1 MKNRILPIMLF
12 ALAPPG
18 APAQVAPEADDVET
32 ARRYAVEI
40 IIFAYQTLD
49 SVGTEIFVPPLL
61 DDEDSAPEFGDAAAL
76 QSKPAVPA
84 VADEVPD
91 ELANALHYRLLNED
105 EYTLTDTW
113 GMLSRLEAYEPL
125 MHFGWVQDTDP
136 EAEARLLT
144 LDRFGTPPEGLAGSV
159 SLALGR
165 YLHLGVD
172 LTLAADEAYSSPRP
186 PVPDD
191 LTGAAG
197 TGAAGALSG
206 VRYAPLRYS
215 IKETRI
221 MKSGETRYYDHPHFG
236 VIARVTRADEA
247 DATISRRQP

>member
-1 MKNRILPIMLF
+1 MIYRILPMVLF

-18 APAQVAPEADDVET
+18 TRAQVPPEPDDAET

-40 IIFAYQTLD
+40 IIFSYQTLD

-61 DDEDSAPEFGDAAAL
+61 DDADAAPEFGDAAAL
-76 QSKPAVPA
+76 QSVPA
-84 VADEVPD
+84 LPEAADELSD
-91 ELANALHYRLLNED
+91 GLQYRLLTKD
-105 EYTLTDTW
+105 EYALQDTW

-136 EAEARLLT
+136 EAEAHPLA
-144 LDRFGTPPEGLAGSV
+144 LDRFGTPPQGLAGTV

-172 LTLAADEAYSSPRP
+172 LTLAADESYQPTQP

-191 LTGAAG
+191 LSGAAG
-197 TGAAGALSG
+197 TGAGDALRGS
-206 VRYAPLRYS
+206 RYGPLTYS

-221 MKSGETRYYDHPHFG
+221 VKSGETRYYDHPQFG
-236 VIARVTRADEA
+236 VIARVTRADENE
-247 DATISRRQP
+247 ATIGRREP